1 MANRE
6 KSILIGNGFNINFGG
21 LAYTNDYIIKRIIFN
36 ARANKYDPLFN
47 SEITGE
53 QIANIFVGL
62 AKLANEI
69 TGGKYDDLIHDEEK
83 PILED
88 FKARY
93 NWELKYY
100 YEVGLEDWLFI
111 LHVWFLKN
119 NDISDNWQSAKQG
132 FERMMLDSIYN
143 DGDIQKL
150 YQCIKSPVKKWLLQ
164 YNKIFTLNYDNNIED
179 LIKQSV
185 FHLHGDFR
193 TLANSEDP
201 HTLLGYIRQQRG
213 EKIEIPAGFEHCF
226 CDALFDYAGEHKY
239 KIAHA
244 FEQGENG
251 LRVLEKSGIPPK
263 FFPAPIEDLIRVH
276 QEHPELDFGCNYHF
290 DEFESSTG
298 ELHIIGMSPNND
310 AHIFKLIDK
319 SNIEKVV
326 FF

>member
-1 MANRE
+1 MTNRE

-21 LAYTNDYIIKRIIFN
+21 RAYTNDYIIKRIIFN

-47 SEITGE
+47 GEITGE
-53 QIANIFVGL
+53 QIANIFVEF
-62 AKLANEI
+62 AKLVNEI

-93 NWELKYY
+93 NWKLKYY

-143 DGDIQKL
+143 DGDIQNL
-150 YQCIKSPVKKWLLQ
+150 YQCMKSPVKKWLLQ
-164 YNKIFTLNYDNNIED
+164 YNKIFTLNYDNNIEN

-193 TLANSEDP
+193 TLANSEDS

-213 EKIEIPAGFEHCF
+213 EQIEIPAGFEHCF
-226 CDALFDYAGEHKY
+226 CDALFDYAGEY
-239 KIAHA
+239 K
-244 FEQGENG
+244 
-251 LRVLEKSGIPPK
+251 S
-263 FFPAPIEDLIRVH
+263 
-276 QEHPELDFGCNYHF
+276 
-290 DEFESSTG
+290 
-298 ELHIIGMSPNND
+298 
-310 AHIFKLIDK
+310 
-319 SNIEKVV
+319 
-326 FF
+326 